1 MNNKKTQIIQFGPR
15 RTMSDINQSINS
27 LKKNILDLQ
36 AGTYSLT
43 LATPPIVPDIQ
54 VSVLEDKVYARFL
67 AHKDSV
73 ENLAKVLGVKM
84 LEYIESALIDTY
96 EQIQA
101 LQDKSGKAAHGLIQK
116 VSAVSKTLF
125 HDKPITTN
133 SMSEKQ
139 AETKKKK
146 KYPKH
151 TLTDGEAVTLYED
164 QGEFGECAICIQ
176 VKIKNKVDKPR
187 DVLHMLFNKN
197 RDSTYSRVKEFTG
210 NIAPSGRGTV
220 QLVLPSDCKLT
231 AVCSKPGIQ
240 VKVKSIKKH
249 TP

>member
-15 RTMSDINQSINS
+15 RTMLDINQSINS

-67 AHKDSV
+67 AHRESV
-73 ENLAKVLGVKM
+73 KNLSEVLGVKM

-96 EQIQA
+96 EQIQS
-101 LQDKSGKAAHGLIQK
+101 LQDESGKVALGEIRRIANT
-116 VSAVSKTLF
+116 SKTLF
-125 HDKPITTN
+125 DDKPPESTTPP
-133 SMSEKQ
+133 EKQ
-139 AETKKKK
+139 AETTKKK

-151 TLTDGEAVTLYED
+151 ILTDGEAVTLYED

-176 VKIKNKVDKPR
+176 VKIKNRVDKPR
-187 DVLHMLFNKN
+187 DVVLMLFNKN
-197 RDSTYSRVKEFTG
+197 SGSTYKKVKEFTG
-210 NIAPSGRGTV
+210 NIAPSGEGAV
-220 QLVLPSDCKLT
+220 QLVLPSDCKLM